1 MTENINL
8 FDMSNVRIF
17 NKEIEKQKWGMFI
30 LCYVFGQLSLVVTY
44 NLSVWLKELILFQ
57 NICSDASRVQD
68 CWNLAKTLVR
78 TSGVPEGKIKVRR
91 GWAWEGGCPPPIR

>member
-17 NKEIEKQKWGMFI
+17 NKEIEKKKWGMFI

-44 NLSVWLKELILFQ
+44 KSVRLEELILFQ

-68 CWNLAKTLVR
+68 CWDTAKTQVR
-78 TSGVPEGKIKVRR
+78 KKKNMPCAQLLHI
-91 GWAWEGGCPPPIR
+91 